1 MTSCPPARVRASGE
15 KVRQPALVVS
25 MVRCSICV
33 SSRTVRT
40 LWVLLFTLAGCS
52 SVSEPAGSPGARSVP
67 SPSPRMVRS
76 QTGAALDRDFPD
88 PSVMRAS
95 NSSYYA
101 YATQV
106 VTGSSAVNIQVA
118 RSDNLKEWAYLG
130 DALPHKPSWA
140 RTTQSFWAP
149 HVLEHE
155 GTFFMYFS
163 AVPDD
168 AGVDE
173 SCLSV
178 ATSSSP
184 EGPFESSDKPLLCG
198 YEIDPAV
205 FLDPVSGDPLM
216 YWGSAGDI
224 VVQPMSEDLLS
235 LEGAGPSLLLQGW
248 SSPVRRPYE
257 HGIEGPFVIYRRGWY
272 YLFYSGDRCCE
283 YPPHYALLVARS
295 RRADGGFRRIGGV
308 EGRANSVILSDW
320 SHWAGPGHCSVFKD
334 EAGDDRIACHAID
347 RREPYLDTGDVRRC

>member
-1 MTSCPPARVRASGE
+1 MVSLLICI
-15 KVRQPALVVS
+15 LV
-25 MVRCSICV
+25 
-33 SSRTVRT
+33 
-40 LWVLLFTLAGCS
+40 GCS
-52 SVSEPAGSPGARSVP
+52 PVSEPSGSPGSRRAS
-67 SPSPRMVRS
+67 SPRPQMVRA

-88 PSVMRAS
+88 PTVIRTS
-95 NSSYYA
+95 NGAYYA

-106 VTGSSAVNIQVA
+106 VSGSGAVNIQVA

-130 DALPHKPSWA
+130 DALPVKPSWA

-149 HVLEHE
+149 HVLEHQ
-155 GTFFMYFS
+155 GTFFLYFS

-168 AGVDE
+168 ADVDE
-173 SCLSV
+173 SCLTV
-178 ATSSSP
+178 ATSPSP
-184 EGPFESSDKPLLCG
+184 EGPFESSAGPLLCG

-205 FLDPVSGDPLM
+205 FRDPASGDPYM

-235 LEGAGPSLLLQGW
+235 LEGAGPSMLLQGW

-283 YPPHYALLVARS
+283 FPPHYAVLVARS
-295 RRADGGFRRIGGV
+295 RRPDGAFRRIGVV
-308 EGRANSVILSDW
+308 EGRASSVILSDW
-320 SHWAGPGHCSVFKD
+320 SHWAGPGHCSVFRD

-347 RREPYLDTGDVRRC
+347 RREPFLDTGDVRRVMLIERLGYRRSWPVVGS